1 MSGQDITEDRKAILA
16 SELEQYINRF
26 LDKQWTVSDAID
38 MISEDYDEKRFLQSV
53 GYDFKVYYQ

>member
-1 MSGQDITEDRKAILA
+1 MSGKDIPEDRKAILA

-38 MISEDYDEKRFLQSV
+38 MIAEDNDEKRFLQAV
-53 GYDFKVYYQ
+53 GYEFKVYY